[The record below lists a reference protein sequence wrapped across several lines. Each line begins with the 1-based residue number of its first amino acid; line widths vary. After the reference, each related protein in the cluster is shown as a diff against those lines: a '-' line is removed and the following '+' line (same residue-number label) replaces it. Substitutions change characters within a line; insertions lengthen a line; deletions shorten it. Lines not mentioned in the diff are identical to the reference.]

1 MYNSKTKTQTNLNLK
16 DKQINMS
23 AQTTKNNKNSRL
35 HAKGM
40 NASHALRHLM
50 AKPLDERI
58 SDSCKSP
65 QTTNFFITDADYT
78 MLDGAPSIRL
88 YGRTDKGKSAIV
100 LDPSFEPYFY
110 IVPKEDPDKTKKTLE
125 SLKLKDESGIAV
137 KIKKINITRKTI
149 DGKETELLRVFAYE
163 PSDVPKIKD
172 IVKHIPFVKDKH
184 EFDIPFFRR
193 YLFDKDI
200 RPMSWLRIEGNR
212 IDTNYN
218 CDITIKAD
226 SISKL
231 DNPSTPDL
239 NILAFDIETIPT
251 GNGRQ
256 QIIMASLA
264 SSTGFRKVITYQP
277 AKHKDTIVLKSEK
290 ELIEVLVKDIQKVK
304 PDFIVTY
311 NGDAFDFTVLKERAD
326 LHKVSLNLGFN
337 TRPLVFQRKGM
348 TSAAIIKGSAHIDLY
363 QFIFRIMRTTIKSE
377 TLKLDNV
384 AEELIGEKK
393 MPFDFNEMFRLWREG
408 KDLAKVAEYNLH
420 DSLITLKL
428 AQYILPN
435 IFAMCHL
442 TDQIP
447 FDASR
452 STYGQ
457 LVESFAMKKAAQMNI
472 VVPNRPASETI
483 ADRKRIE
490 AIEGAFVVEPE
501 PGLHKDIAVFDFKSL
516 YPSIIVSHNI
526 SPETFN
532 CACCKNTKKNK
543 VPGFSHNFCEKKRG
557 FVPQIL
563 EELLIGRA
571 KVKKEMKT
579 FEKGS
584 QDYILL
590 DKKQYAF
597 KTVANAF
604 YGYLGFAGSRWYKR
618 ECAESVTAF
627 GRSYIHRTIDEAK
640 KYNLKTIYG
649 DSITKDRFVTILD
662 DTGKL
667 QIKNIE
673 DLFCE
678 NSDNIFKKG
687 EKEVVFPENLKAL
700 SLDTKTEKATF
711 NKINE
716 IVRHNCKKPIFRVNQ
731 KFGAT
736 CVTEDH
742 SLIAKDKNNNFLP
755 ATVHE
760 LKNMQIAKITKIPDL
775 TTMNKLDLYI
785 YLKDY
790 KYSVTYKNRKKTA
803 QVHYDDNFIWF
814 GWTRRKDKIL
824 LKRFI
829 EVESKEFDALCRL
842 LGIYIAEGSSSTPET
857 TSSRIGASISLG
869 DKTYLENIKKD
880 YGLLFSGAKTS
891 ILRSCPKP
899 RKIKTDSGHSIYEDM
914 TYKLQMMNNLSA
926 VFFKCLCGQK
936 SNAKKLPQFIYHVPA
951 KHKNILLDAMIKGD
965 GSRAVNKKL
974 GYTKDYIKNNFRYS
988 TISLEL
994 MCGLSFL
1001 LSQMKINYSMRHRI
1015 SKDEYVLQTSSKHNS
1030 RVITKIRPV
1039 IYNGY
1044 VYDLSVEG
1052 TNTFVDSCGQI
1063 VLHNT
1068 DSLFLLLDSKEEKAA
1083 KAFLKHINDSLPGM
1097 MELEFEGQFKSGIFT
1112 AKKSGTGGAKKRYA
1126 LLSETGELKVRGFER
1141 VRRDWSAIA
1150 KDTQEKVMRLVL
1162 DDKKE
1167 EAVTYTKKVIDNLKS
1182 GKQDLKSLVI
1192 YSQITMPLSKYVL
1205 VGPHVA
1211 AAKKAGERGIKI
1223 EPGTVVQY
1231 IITKGS
1237 GSISDRAEMS
1247 QFAKDYDPDYYINN
1261 QVLPA
1266 ALRILSAV
1274 GVTEDQLLNKGTQKG
1289 LFSFSKNV

>member
-1 MYNSKTKTQTNLNLK
+1 MYNAKTKTQTNLNLRDK
-16 DKQINMS
+16 TVFMPEAKATAKQI
-23 AQTTKNNKNSRL
+23 
-35 HAKGM
+35 
-40 NASHALRHLM
+40 
-50 AKPLDERI
+50 
-58 SDSCKSP
+58 
-65 QTTNFFITDADYT
+65 TTNFFITDADYT

-110 IVPKEDPDKTKKTLE
+110 IVPKEDPEKAKNRLL
-125 SLKLKDESGIAV
+125 SLKLKDESLKDISIRNIDIV
-137 KIKKINITRKTI
+137 KKTI
-149 DGKETELLRVFAYE
+149 GAQENNILQVFANN
-163 PSDVPKIKD
+163 PSDIPKIKD
-172 IVKHIPFVKDKH
+172 IVKHMDFVADKH

-200 RPMSWLRIEGNR
+200 RPMSWLRIEGNK
-212 IDTNYN
+212 IDSKFN

-226 SISKL
+226 SILKL

-239 NILAFDIETIPT
+239 NILAFDIETIPA
-251 GNGRQ
+251 GNGKQ
-256 QIIMASLA
+256 QIIMASFA

-277 AKHKDTIVLKSEK
+277 AKHKDTIVLRSEK
-290 ELIEVLVKDIQKVK
+290 ELIEELVKDIQKEK

-326 LHKVSLNLGFN
+326 LHKVQLNLGFN

-393 MPFDFNEMFRLWREG
+393 IKFDFEEMFRLWREG
-408 KDLAKVAEYNLH
+408 KDLSKVAKYNLH
-420 DSLITLKL
+420 DSIITLKL

-457 LVESFAMKKAAQMNI
+457 LVGSFAMKKAAQMNI

-483 ADRKRIE
+483 ADRKRIA

-532 CACCKNTKKNK
+532 CSCCKSTSKNK
-543 VPGFSHNFCEKKRG
+543 VPGFPYYFCDKKRG
-557 FVPQIL
+557 FVPRIL
-563 EELLIGRA
+563 EELLIGRTE
-571 KVKKEMKT
+571 VKKEMKT

-627 GRSYIHRTIDEAK
+627 GRSYIHKTIDEAK

-649 DSITKDRFVTILD
+649 D
-662 DTGKL
+662 
-667 QIKNIE
+667 
-673 DLFCE
+673 
-678 NSDNIFKKG
+678 
-687 EKEVVFPENLKAL
+687 
-700 SLDTKTEKATF
+700 
-711 NKINE
+711 
-716 IVRHNCKKPIFRVNQ
+716 
-731 KFGAT
+731 
-736 CVTEDH
+736 
-742 SLIAKDKNNNFLP
+742 
-755 ATVHE
+755 
-760 LKNMQIAKITKIPDL
+760 
-775 TTMNKLDLYI
+775 
-785 YLKDY
+785 
-790 KYSVTYKNRKKTA
+790 
-803 QVHYDDNFIWF
+803 
-814 GWTRRKDKIL
+814 
-824 LKRFI
+824 
-829 EVESKEFDALCRL
+829 
-842 LGIYIAEGSSSTPET
+842 
-857 TSSRIGASISLG
+857 
-869 DKTYLENIKKD
+869 
-880 YGLLFSGAKTS
+880 
-891 ILRSCPKP
+891 
-899 RKIKTDSGHSIYEDM
+899 
-914 TYKLQMMNNLSA
+914 
-926 VFFKCLCGQK
+926 
-936 SNAKKLPQFIYHVPA
+936 
-951 KHKNILLDAMIKGD
+951 
-965 GSRAVNKKL
+965 
-974 GYTKDYIKNNFRYS
+974 
-988 TISLEL
+988 
-994 MCGLSFL
+994 
-1001 LSQMKINYSMRHRI
+1001 
-1015 SKDEYVLQTSSKHNS
+1015 
-1030 RVITKIRPV
+1030 
-1039 IYNGY
+1039 
-1044 VYDLSVEG
+1044 
-1052 TNTFVDSCGQI
+1052 
-1063 VLHNT
+1063 T
-1068 DSLFLLLDSKEEKAA
+1068 DSLFLIVDSKEEKAA
-1083 KAFLKHINDSLPGM
+1083 KTFLKHINDSLPGM

-1141 VRRDWSAIA
+1141 VRRDWSALA
-1150 KDTQEKVMRLVL
+1150 KDTQERVMRLVL
-1162 DDKKE
+1162 DDKKD
-1167 EAVTYTKKVIDNLKS
+1167 EAVTYTKKVIDNLKK
-1182 GKQDLKSLVI
+1182 GNQDLESLTI

-1211 AAKKAGERGIKI
+1211 AAKKAEEKGIKT

-1231 IITKGS
+1231 IITKGT
-1237 GSISDRAEMS
+1237 GSISDRALLS
-1247 QFAKDYDPDYYINN
+1247 QFARDYDPDYYINN

-1289 LFSFSKNV
+1289 LFSFSRK